1 MTAQTN
7 CPIKDAWEKFVNHE
21 PFDFSVVRPEV
32 LSSWERCRG
41 KIDPYKHK
49 NEEILPGAE
58 FERIKTKNQEL
69 INIAIQVME
78 NLYNFV
84 KGSGFAISLQ
94 LVENRILI
102 DSGESIGDPEA
113 LKLLVKVNAVPGSVW
128 SESIIGAFAPTLAF
142 HHDRPFQV
150 LPHENWCACLHDGTT
165 SAAPIH
171 DPDTHR
177 LIGMLVMIGT
187 YEMVH
192 QHTLGMVIAAVD
204 SIEKQISARR
214 MAKASE
220 IAHQYKNLI
229 MECFADGLIAL
240 DEFGGITHANQKA
253 INIFGFKENPVGKNI
268 FTLVRSPY
276 GASKKNF
283 DLVNAINSKEAVTD
297 QFIDIYNS
305 SEMIRCVVNT
315 RFIYLDGK
323 RIGKIL
329 IIQKISRA
337 ARLIANALGNYARF
351 TFNDLIGK
359 EKIFLN
365 CLETGHKVSK
375 SDSNIL
381 LLGESGTGK
390 DLFAQ
395 AVHNASSRCGQTYIA
410 INCAAIPRD
419 LLGSELFGYVE
430 GAFTGAKKG
439 GSPGKFELADSGTIF
454 LDEIGEM
461 PLDMQSVLLRVL
473 EEKAVTRI
481 GGDKAIPVDVRIIA
495 ATNKDLVDE
504 VNKGNFRSDLFYRI
518 NVVCIEIPPLRDRK
532 EDIPL
537 LIAHFVKKLSSRMG
551 KKIDYIN
558 PDVYEKCSLY
568 DWPGNIREL
577 QNVIERAVNLCEGN
591 TISSDILLEKLNIPT
606 NKKSIVSSIYEQ
618 KLKKSIK
625 TLEHH
630 TILTCLE
637 KNRGNM
643 LLTARELGIA
653 RSTLYRKVREIN
665 L

>member
-1 MTAQTN
+1 
-7 CPIKDAWEKFVNHE
+7 
-21 PFDFSVVRPEV
+21 
-32 LSSWERCRG
+32 
-41 KIDPYKHK
+41 Y
-49 NEEILPGAE
+49 
-58 FERIKTKNQEL
+58 
-69 INIAIQVME
+69 
-78 NLYNFV
+78 
-84 KGSGFAISLQ
+84 
-94 LVENRILI
+94 
-102 DSGESIGDPEA
+102 
-113 LKLLVKVNAVPGSVW
+113 
-128 SESIIGAFAPTLAF
+128 
-142 HHDRPFQV
+142 DRPFQI
-150 LPHENWCACLHDGTT
+150 LPYENWCACLHDGTT

-171 DPDTHR
+171 DPDTSR
-177 LIGMLVMIGT
+177 IIGMLVMIGT
-187 YEMVH
+187 YGMVH

-220 IAHQYKNLI
+220 IAHQHKNLI
-229 MECFADGLIAL
+229 MECFADGVIAL

-253 INIFGFKENPVGKNI
+253 INIFGFEENPLGKNI

-276 GASKKNF
+276 GASRKNF
-283 DLVNAINSKEAVTD
+283 DLVNVINSKETVID
-297 QFIDIYNS
+297 QFIDIYNA
-305 SEMIRCVVNT
+305 SEMIRCVVSMH
-315 RFIYLDGK
+315 FLYSDGK
-323 RIGKIL
+323 RIGKI
-329 IIQKISRA
+329 ITIQKISRA
-337 ARLIANALGNYARF
+337 ARLIANTLGNYAQF

-359 EKIFLN
+359 DESFLN
-365 CLETGHKVSK
+365 CLETGYKVSK

-395 AVHNASSRCGQTYIA
+395 AIHNASSRCGQTYIA

-439 GSPGKFELADSGTIF
+439 GSPGKFELADGGTIF

-495 ATNKDLVDE
+495 ATNKNLAKE
-504 VNKGNFRSDLFYRI
+504 VEKGNFRSDLFYRI
-518 NVVCIEIPPLRDRK
+518 NVVFIEIPPLRDRPK
-532 EDIPL
+532 DIPL
-537 LIAHFVKKLSSRMG
+537 LISHFAKKLSFRMG

-558 PDVYEKCSLY
+558 PDVYEKCCLY
-568 DWPGNIREL
+568 DWPGNVREL

-591 TISSDILLEKLNIPT
+591 TISSGIILEKLNIPD
-606 NKKSIVSSIYEQ
+606 NDQSVSRFIKAQ

-625 TLEHH
+625 TLEHQ

-643 LLTARELGIA
+643 LNTARELGIA
-653 RSTLYRKVREIN
+653 RSTLYRKMREIERR
-665 L
+665 